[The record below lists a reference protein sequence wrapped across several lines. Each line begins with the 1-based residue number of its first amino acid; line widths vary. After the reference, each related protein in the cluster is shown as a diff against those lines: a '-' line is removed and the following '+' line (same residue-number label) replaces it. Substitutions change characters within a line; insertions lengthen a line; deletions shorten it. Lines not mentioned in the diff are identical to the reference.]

1 MSWIIDHQSLTD
13 GKHWQDIF
21 GNQNPI
27 KIDLGCGYG
36 HFLAAMAQTEPGT
49 NFIGIEVYAKGIQR
63 AYQKIQT
70 QQLSNVRLLHM
81 TALAAFSTVF
91 CSGQINAIY
100 INFPDPWPKRRH
112 ARRRM
117 LQPDLIK
124 LLHDRLVIGGQ
135 IIIATDLEKYAQD
148 MLRLLLTQPGL
159 QSQIPEGI
167 SNELADRV
175 PTLYEEKFRRQD
187 LPIYYLIVQKRLSSN
202 TSQSKL
208 VFALL

>member
-70 QQLSNVRLLHM
+70 QQLSNVRLLQM
-81 TALAAFSTVF
+81 NALAAFSTGF
-91 CSGQINAIY
+91 CANQLDAIY

-117 LQPDLIK
+117 LQPELIK
-124 LLHDRLVIGGQ
+124 LLHDRLVVGGQ
-135 IIIATDLEKYAQD
+135 IVVATDVKNYAHD

-208 VFALL
+208 AFALL